1 MASIASIDTTTGS
14 LVSVI
19 VPCYNSERT
28 IRRCLNSIINQQ
40 TSVSFDVTVVDS
52 STDQTPQI
60 VQHEFPSVRLIH
72 LATRTFAG
80 AARNVG
86 VRATEAPYCLMI
98 DSDCVTNPDLIERM
112 MARHRTGQYAAIGGS
127 TANGTPRSLSG
138 LIGYLAE
145 FKEFMPEAPERVGA
159 TVPTAN
165 IAYRRETLERFG
177 MFDDRMFM
185 AEDILLHW
193 KMHTAGECILFD
205 PAIEV
210 THLNRTGWRE
220 VLAYQIPLGRS
231 SAMARRLGS
240 LRGTVLLNHRVLI
253 VLMPFVRTARAAE
266 WLARYDLKKFFLFLL
281 IWPLYFLAMSFWSFG
296 FFREARQQTVSQ

>member
-1 MASIASIDTTTGS
+1 MASIESIDKKTGP

-28 IRRCLNSIINQQ
+28 IRRCLTSILNQQ
-40 TSVSFDVTVVDS
+40 TTLDFDITVVDS
-52 STDQTPQI
+52 SSDSTPQI
-60 VQHEFPSVRLIH
+60 VQREFPSVRLIH

-86 VRATEAPYCLMI
+86 VRVTEAPYCLMI
-98 DSDCVTNPDLIERM
+98 DSDCVTSPDLIERM
-112 MARHRTGQYAAIGGS
+112 IARHRTAHYAAIGGS

-145 FKEFMPEAPERVGA
+145 FKEFMPETPERVGA

-165 IAYRRETLERFG
+165 IAYRREALEQFG
-177 MFDDRMFM
+177 MFDETMFM

-193 KMHTAGECILFD
+193 KMHAAGERILFE

-220 VLAYQIPLGRS
+220 VLSYQIPLGAS
-231 SAMARRLGS
+231 SAMARRLGG
-240 LRGTVLLNHRVLI
+240 LPGTILLKHHLLI

-266 WLARYDLKKFFLFLL
+266 WLARYDLKLFLLFLL
-281 IWPLYFLAMSFWSFG
+281 IWPFYFLAMSFWAFG
-296 FFREARQQTVSQ
+296 FFKEVRQHR

>member
-1 MASIASIDTTTGS
+1 
-14 LVSVI
+14 
-19 VPCYNSERT
+19 
-28 IRRCLNSIINQQ
+28 
-40 TSVSFDVTVVDS
+40 
-52 STDQTPQI
+52 
-60 VQHEFPSVRLIH
+60 
-72 LATRTFAG
+72 
-80 AARNVG
+80 
-86 VRATEAPYCLMI
+86 MI

-112 MARHRTGQYAAIGGS
+112 IARHRTGQYAAIGGS

-145 FKEFMPEAPERVGA
+145 FKEFMPEAPERVSA

-231 SAMARRLGS
+231 SAMARRLGG